1 MRDGEERGGRREVR
15 GSFLTLPS
23 FASLCCRG
31 QEGYIGIGY
40 QTDDVLLLRLPGWEE
55 RSYG

>member
-1 MRDGEERGGRREVR
+1 MR